1 MSNPYEPPPEPNSSR
16 PKKPF
21 DLSKVDLAKYSWR
34 SPLYGLL
41 ISIGA
46 NMFSRLLGGGAWFV
60 VGAAFLFV
68 ACIAAGFVLSIV
80 GIIMSR
86 KYAGVAAHAIGGLIL
101 NSFMTLMIFAML
113 HAISMARDAAINN
126 HEQQI
131 IQK

>member
-1 MSNPYEPPPEPNSSR
+1 
-16 PKKPF
+16 
-21 DLSKVDLAKYSWR
+21 
-34 SPLYGLL
+34 
-41 ISIGA
+41 
-46 NMFSRLLGGGAWFV
+46 MFSLLLGGGALFV
-60 VGAAFLFV
+60 VGGAFLFV

-80 GIIMSR
+80 GFFMSR

-113 HAISMARDAAINN
+113 HAMSTAREAAINN